1 MVAREIGEDPDVEGA
16 ASRYRGR
23 MTTTYSPENM
33 DERIRT
39 RAYERYLSRGCVHGA
54 DIEDWLQ
61 AEREVINSVFVETVE
76 ADVAIPKL
84 AAA

>member
-1 MVAREIGEDPDVEGA
+1 MYARA
-16 ASRYRGR
+16 RSRYRGR
-23 MTTTYSPENM
+23 MKTTQSPESI

-39 RAYERYLSRGCVHGA
+39 RAYERYLSRGGA
-54 DIEDWLQ
+54 DGADVEDWIQ
-61 AEREVINSVFVETVE
+61 AEQEVIDSVFVETVE

>member
-1 MVAREIGEDPDVEGA
+1 MK
-16 ASRYRGR
+16 
-23 MTTTYSPENM
+23 TTYSPENM

-39 RAYERYLSRGCVHGA
+39 RAYERYLNRGCVDGA
-54 DIEDWLQ
+54 DVEDWIQ
-61 AEREVINSVFVETVE
+61 AEQEVIDSVFVETVE